1 MVAASAVRLLVSPLL
16 ALALALPFGLSG
28 IERSAGILQASM
40 PVAILVSM
48 IASEYDMQPAFVT
61 ALVLFS
67 TLASLLTLGFVIAL
81 L

>member
-1 MVAASAVRLLVSPLL
+1 
-16 ALALALPFGLSG
+16 
-28 IERSAGILQASM
+28 
-40 PVAILVSM
+40 M
-48 IASEYDMQPAFVT
+48 IANEYDMQPAFVT